1 MGSPRTWLVL
11 LVALAAVLLHGT
23 AGQTLQLADDNE
35 FKKMI
40 TEEQF
45 VLVLFCTDAN
55 EERCEEF
62 EGEMAAIREDF
73 IDTIGD
79 AWVIKVLNS
88 YLVTDFSWS
97 KDPVIVF
104 FRSGLP
110 VIYDGPA
117 NEEVM
122 LETLMRYKEPGV
134 KELTD
139 VTFEHQTQ
147 AATGATTGDWFVM
160 FYNDECFACFRMSAA
175 LETVACKHRDRLNVA
190 RVNKQ
195 THGEKTGRRFSLG
208 LDTNP
213 MLIFFRAGKMYK
225 YTLNQHDPDSL
236 SSFVSGFYKN
246 YPAESIPL
254 PKTPFD
260 DLVQLCVD
268 YVKEYPALVGVGVA
282 LPILL
287 LLAFYFLMR
296 SEEPKIK
303 KSKKKKKDKDSK
315 DSKETPKASKK
326 DKDSKETP
334 KASKTDK
341 DSKESSKK
349 EKDSKETPKSSKES
363 SKKEKDSKETP
374 KSGKSSKKDKESSK
388 DK

>member
-1 MGSPRTWLVL
+1 MCSPRTWLVL
-11 LVALAAVLLHGT
+11 LMTLAAVLLHGT
-23 AGQTLQLADDNE
+23 AGQSLQAADDNE

-73 IDTIGD
+73 IDTVGD

-88 YLVTDFSWS
+88 QLVTDFSWS
-97 KDPVIVF
+97 KEPVIVF

-160 FYNDECFACFRMSAA
+160 FYNDECWACFRMSAA

-208 LDTNP
+208 LDANP
-213 MLIFFRAGKMYK
+213 TLIFFRAGKMYK
-225 YTLNQHDPDSL
+225 YALDQHDPESM

-268 YVKEYPALVGVGVA
+268 YIQEYPALVGVGVA

-303 KSKKKKKDKDSK
+303 KSKKKKN
-315 DSKETPKASKK
+315 K
-326 DKDSKETP
+326 DKDSKET
-334 KASKTDK
+334 SKKDK

-349 EKDSKETPKSSKES
+349 DKDSKES
-363 SKKEKDSKETP
+363 SKKDKDSKESS
-374 KSGKSSKKDKESSK
+374 KKDKDSKESSKKDKESSK
-388 DK
+388 KDKESSKKDK

>member
-1 MGSPRTWLVL
+1 MGSSRTWFVL
-11 LVALAAVLLHGT
+11 LVALAAVLLPGT
-23 AGQTLQLADDNE
+23 EGQSLQLADDNE

-45 VLVLFCTDAN
+45 VLTLFCTDAN
-55 EERCEEF
+55 LERCEEF

-88 YLVTDFSWS
+88 YIQTDFSWS
-97 KDPVIVF
+97 KEPVIVF

-122 LETLMRYKEPGV
+122 LETLMRYKEPSV

-160 FYNDECFACFRMSAA
+160 FYNDECWACFRMSAA
-175 LETVACKHRDRLNVA
+175 LETVGCKHRDRLNVA

-208 LDTNP
+208 LDNNP
-213 MLIFFRAGKMYK
+213 TLIFFRAGKMYK
-225 YTLNQHDPDSL
+225 YTLNQHDPESM

-268 YVKEYPALVGVGVA
+268 YIQEYPALVGVGVA

-326 DKDSKETP
+326 DKDSKESSKKDKDSKDSKETP
-334 KASKTDK
+334 KASKKDK

-349 EKDSKETPKSSKES
+349 EKDSKESTPRASK
-363 SKKEKDSKETP
+363 
-374 KSGKSSKKDKESSK
+374 KKDKESSK